1 MSPTGALLV
10 HHGVVTA
17 VLIVLCLLFV
27 ARVVGQLLVVLF
39 KPRWLPP
46 MEAWMSGVMPYRWLL
61 PSQLAIIALQMFM
74 IRQVLDGAPAHR
86 ALIIGIYIFASIYA
100 AAMVVRFFVKR
111 NPLIPILF
119 HWVLAA
125 FLFTYAAARGAS

>member
-1 MSPTGALLV
+1 MTALLI
-10 HHGVVTA
+10 
-17 VLIVLCLLFV
+17 LLSLLFV
-27 ARVVGQLLVVLF
+27 ARVAGQMLVVLF

-46 MEAWMSGVMPYRWLL
+46 MGAWMSGVMPYRYLL
-61 PSQLAIIALQMFM
+61 PSQLAIIALQVFM
-74 IRQVLDGAPAHR
+74 IRQVIEGAPANS
-86 ALIIGIYIFASIYA
+86 ALLAGIYVFASIYA

-111 NPLIPILF
+111 YPLIPIIF